1 MSIVNYMKL
10 KLKIES
16 SDYMK
21 YNMEILIKSILA
33 GIMIGIGGTIYLSLD
48 NKIVGSIL
56 FAIGLFV
63 IVVYGFNLYTGKIG
77 YLINNFNIKYIRE
90 LIITLLGNFIGTFF
104 VGFILKYTR
113 IYTMISEKAKI
124 LAEIKLN
131 DTLISILILSFFC
144 GILMYL
150 AVNTY
155 KEVKDIGKYLAVFL
169 GVIVFILCGF
179 EHCIAN
185 MYYFSVSSTWSLN
198 TLLYLLVMILGNS
211 LGGILIP
218 LCNKVIK
225 NK

>member
-1 MSIVNYMKL
+1 MNIVNYMKR

-21 YNMEILIKSILA
+21 YNIEILIKSILA

-48 NKIVGSIL
+48 DKIVGSIL
-56 FAIGLFV
+56 FAIGLFI
-63 IVVYGFNLYTGKIG
+63 IVVYSFNLYTGKIG
-77 YLINNFNIKYIRE
+77 YLINNFNKKYIRE
-90 LIITLLGNFIGTFF
+90 LIITLIGNFIGTFF

-113 IYTMISEKAKI
+113 IYTMISEKAKT
-124 LAEIKLN
+124 LADIKLN

-198 TLLYLLVMILGNS
+198 TLLYLLVMI
-211 LGGILIP
+211 
-218 LCNKVIK
+218 K
-225 NK
+225 

>member
-1 MSIVNYMKL
+1 MNIVNYMKR

-21 YNMEILIKSILA
+21 YNIEILIKSILA

-48 NKIVGSIL
+48 NKTVGSIL
-56 FAIGLFV
+56 FAIGLFI
-63 IVVYGFNLYTGKIG
+63 IVVYSFNLYTGKIG
-77 YLINNFNIKYIRE
+77 YLINNFNKKYIRE
-90 LIITLLGNFIGTFF
+90 LIITLIGNFIGTFF
-104 VGFILKYTR
+104 VGFTLRYTR
-113 IYTMISEKAKI
+113 IYNMISEKAKT
-124 LAEIKLN
+124 LADIKLN

-225 NK
+225 KG

>member
-1 MSIVNYMKL
+1 MKSN
-10 KLKIES
+10 IS
-16 SDYMK
+16 
-21 YNMEILIKSILA
+21 ILIKSILA

-56 FAIGLFV
+56 FVIGLFI
-63 IVVYGFNLYTGKIG
+63 IVVYSFNLYTGKIG
-77 YLINNFNIKYIRE
+77 YLINNFNKKYIRE
-90 LIITLLGNFIGTFF
+90 LIITLIGNFIGTFF

-113 IYTMISEKAKI
+113 IYTMISEKAKT
-124 LAEIKLN
+124 LADIKLN

-198 TLLYLLVMILGNS
+198 TLLYLLVMILGN
-211 LGGILIP
+211 
-218 LCNKVIK
+218 KVIK
-225 NK
+225 KG

>member
-1 MSIVNYMKL
+1 MKQ

-21 YNMEILIKSILA
+21 YNIEILIKSILA

-48 NKIVGSIL
+48 DKIVGSIL
-56 FAIGLFV
+56 FAIGLFI
-63 IVVYGFNLYTGKIG
+63 IVVYSFNLYTGKIG
-77 YLINNFNIKYIRE
+77 YLINNFSKKYIRE
-90 LIITLLGNFIGTFF
+90 LIITLIGNFIGTLF

-113 IYTMISEKAKI
+113 IYTMISEKAKT
-124 LAEIKLN
+124 LADIKLN

-169 GVIVFILCGF
+169 GVVVFILCGF

-225 NK
+225 KG

>member
-1 MSIVNYMKL
+1 MKR

-21 YNMEILIKSILA
+21 YNIEILIKSILA

-56 FAIGLFV
+56 FAIGLFI
-63 IVVYGFNLYTGKIG
+63 IVVYSFNLYTGKIG
-77 YLINNFNIKYIRE
+77 YLINNFNKKYIRE
-90 LIITLLGNFIGTFF
+90 LIITLIGNLIGTLF

-113 IYTMISEKAKI
+113 IYTMISEKAKT
-124 LAEIKLN
+124 LADIKLN

-185 MYYFSVSSTWSLN
+185 MYYFSVSSTWGLN

-225 NK
+225 KG

>member
-1 MSIVNYMKL
+1 M
-10 KLKIES
+10 
-16 SDYMK
+16 
-21 YNMEILIKSILA
+21 
-33 GIMIGIGGTIYLSLD
+33 MIGIGGTIYLSLD

-63 IVVYGFNLYTGKIG
+63 IVVYSFNLYTGKIG
-77 YLINNFNIKYIRE
+77 YLINNFNKKYIRE
-90 LIITLLGNFIGTFF
+90 LIITLIGNFIGTFF

-113 IYTMISEKAKI
+113 IYTMISEKAKM

-131 DTLISILILSFFC
+131 DTLSSILILSFFC

-155 KEVKDIGKYLAVFL
+155 KEVKEIGKYLAVFL

>member
-1 MSIVNYMKL
+1 MKSN
-10 KLKIES
+10 IS
-16 SDYMK
+16 
-21 YNMEILIKSILA
+21 ILIKSILA

-56 FAIGLFV
+56 FVIGLFI
-63 IVVYGFNLYTGKIG
+63 IVVYSFNLYTGKMG
-77 YLINNFNIKYIRE
+77 YLINNFNKKYIRE
-90 LIITLLGNFIGTFF
+90 LIITLIGNFIGTFF
-104 VGFILKYTR
+104 VGFVLRYTR
-113 IYTMISEKAKI
+113 IYTSISDKAKG
-124 LAEIKLN
+124 LVDIKLN

-225 NK
+225 KG